1 MKAKRKAGIG
11 TYLKLS
17 GGVAVVSGLNYVFTK
32 LFELVYGNFD
42 LGYAIGI
49 GILVILFIGGF
60 TIYLWLID
68 RKGTIAQM
76 LGQGAD
82 VWRIH
87 YRKDDQELEVTG
99 STKQEVEDLFA
110 KLGAKRGL

>member
-1 MKAKRKAGIG
+1 MRAKRKADIG

-17 GGVAVVSGLNYVFTK
+17 GGVAVISGLNYVFNK
-32 LFELVYGNFD
+32 LFELVYGNYD
-42 LGYAIGI
+42 LGYATGI
-49 GILVILFIGGF
+49 LILVILFIGGF
-60 TIYLWLID
+60 TVYLWLID

-87 YRKDDQELEVTG
+87 YRKHDLELEVTG
-99 STKQEVEDLFA
+99 SSKSEVEDLFA
-110 KLGAKRGL
+110 KLGAKLGI